1 MNNKQM
7 TSVHKQILIHKYF
20 SKEMFKC
27 FKNAFNQK
35 QQKKQTQFPIP
46 THQIIKLWHLIVNQ
60 YFSTFDNKF
69 YKQKISLPMEVTS
82 VAF

>member
-35 QQKKQTQFPIP
+35 QKKNKHNFLFQ
-46 THQIIKLWHLIVNQ
+46 HIKL
-60 YFSTFDNKF
+60 
-69 YKQKISLPMEVTS
+69 
-82 VAF
+82 

>member
-35 QQKKQTQFPIP
+35 QQKK
-46 THQIIKLWHLIVNQ
+46 
-60 YFSTFDNKF
+60 
-69 YKQKISLPMEVTS
+69 
-82 VAF
+82 